1 MSFFNVRNFLDSHK
15 IVRHGDNNIFMIFS
29 VLFNCFRCY
38 LDILFY
44 LSKKVILSWSWFF
57 EFLTYPCLSNILSLM
72 FRIACIE
79 IDLRLMKV
87 RFYIT
92 VVFVKQLQPYMW

>member
-1 MSFFNVRNFLDSHK
+1 
-15 IVRHGDNNIFMIFS
+15 
-29 VLFNCFRCY
+29 
-38 LDILFY
+38 
-44 LSKKVILSWSWFF
+44 
-57 EFLTYPCLSNILSLM
+57 M

-92 VVFVKQLQPYMW
+92 VVFVKQLQPYM